1 MGESSL
7 SLDSPIGRLRSAPL
21 EMVRAPLRFGQALIF
36 MPYLVHRPAFNDSDT
51 KTRLALMR
59 FNVVR

>member
-1 MGESSL
+1 L
-7 SLDSPIGRLRSAPL
+7 SLDLPIGRLRSAPL
-21 EMVRAPLRFGQALIF
+21 EMVRAPVRFGQAPNF
-36 MPYLVHRPAFNDSDT
+36 TPYLVHRPAFNDSDT